1 MNWNRSGYQNKFSK
15 QQMMIMDKGKQ
26 VQKIHEKSS
35 EEKEMLRVQEAIIQ
49 LLQTEGSAMTQVE
62 IAAKLDE
69 KDLIVLKAL
78 NNIDKKVV
86 KLVVTPID
94 ESGNS
99 SRWEYLSESPVG
111 GFFIPAC
118 YAQYTSLY
126 TNHEC

>member
-35 EEKEMLRVQEAIIQ
+35 EEKEMSRVQEAIIH

-69 KDLIVLKAL
+69 KDLTVLKAL
-78 NNIDKKVV
+78 NNIDKKAV

-99 SRWEYLSESPVG
+99 SRWEYVK
-111 GFFIPAC
+111 
-118 YAQYTSLY
+118 TSRQ
-126 TNHEC
+126 